1 VLVPNAN
8 AIIVHM
14 MQNKKLLVGYKLFF
28 ALLGFSAIVTE
39 IATIAARGRFN
50 PVNFFSFFTIEAN
63 LLVVVVL
70 LLSAI
75 AVAMGKNGKLDAL
88 RGATVVYILI
98 VGIGFSVLLAG
109 IEDTTLTAVP
119 WDNTVLHYI
128 IPVAVLVDFVID
140 WPKRKLLFK
149 ASLPWLLFPILY
161 VAYSLIRG
169 ALVGWYPYPFLDP
182 DTKGY
187 GAVAFTVLGLLAL
200 ALGLTWVI
208 TKLSGKRKTV

>member
-1 VLVPNAN
+1 
-8 AIIVHM
+8 M

-50 PVNFFSFFTIEAN
+50 PANFFSFFTIETN
-63 LLVVVVL
+63 LLVIVVL

-88 RGATVVYILI
+88 RGATTVYILI

-140 WPKRKLLFK
+140 RPKRKLLFK
-149 ASLPWLLFPILY
+149 ASLLWLLFPIIY

-182 DTKGY
+182 GAKGY
-187 GAVAFTVLGLLAL
+187 GAVAFTVLGLLVL